1 MPNTSFA
8 KSSGKFKADSSGPR
22 PFWRRYGRAFVV
34 VAALGGFAGIVWYSY
49 HQGVRDGGAR
59 ALPLVRAD
67 STPLK
72 VAPKDPGGVVVP
84 HKDMLIYDRLDSGHA
99 TAPAR
104 REHIS
109 PPEEPIRLAKAE
121 AAAGKPAGPAAN
133 GSLGAAGK
141 IETAAPTEGVRPL
154 PAAPNGAKQV
164 LTAQYMGPFRVQ
176 LAAYRS
182 PEVAAKRWRAV
193 STKHKDLLGQLNP
206 IIQKAD
212 LGKKG
217 LYFRLQAGPLKS
229 RASAVSLC
237 AALKKRKVSCLVV
250 QL

>member
-1 MPNTSFA
+1 MAKNPLRRSSA
-8 KSSGKFKADSSGPR
+8 KSQSQGSDQR
-22 PFWRRYGRAFVV
+22 PFWRRYARAFVV
-34 VAALGGFAGIVWYSY
+34 VVALGGFAGIVWYSY
-49 HQGVRDGGAR
+49 NQGVLDGGAR

-67 STPLK
+67 LTPVK
-72 VAPKDPGGVVVP
+72 VAPKNPGGVVVP
-84 HKDMLIYDRLDSGHA
+84 DKDMLIYDRLDSGRA
-99 TAPAR
+99 KSPAR

-109 PPEEPIRLAKAE
+109 PPEEPIVLAKTV
-121 AAAGKPAGPAAN
+121 AAAPKPATPAVN
-133 GSLGAAGK
+133 GSLGAGGK
-141 IETAAPTEGVRPL
+141 IE
-154 PAAPNGAKQV
+154 PAAPRDGMRTLPPAQNGTEKV
-164 LTAQYMGPFRVQ
+164 VTAQYMGPFRVQ

-182 PEVAAKRWRAV
+182 AEVAAKRWRAV
-193 STKHKDLLGQLNP
+193 KTKHEDLLGRLNP

-217 LYFRLQAGPLKS
+217 TYFRLQVGPLPS

>member
-1 MPNTSFA
+1 MPKKSFA
-8 KSSGKFKADSSGPR
+8 ISSGESEADRSDKR

-34 VAALGGFAGIVWYSY
+34 VAALGGFTGIVWYSY
-49 HQGVRDGGAR
+49 NQGVRDGGAR

-67 STPLK
+67 LTPLK

-84 HKDMLIYDRLDSGHA
+84 NRDMLIYDRLDRA

-109 PPEEPIRLAKAE
+109 PPEEPIRLAKTE
-121 AAAGKPAGPAAN
+121 AAGKPAGTAIN

-141 IETAAPTEGVRPL
+141 IETAAPGNGVRPL
-154 PAAPNGAKQV
+154 PSAPNGAKRV

-182 PEVAAKRWRAV
+182 PEVAAKRWRAI
-193 STKHKDLLGQLNP
+193 SAKHKDLLGQLNP